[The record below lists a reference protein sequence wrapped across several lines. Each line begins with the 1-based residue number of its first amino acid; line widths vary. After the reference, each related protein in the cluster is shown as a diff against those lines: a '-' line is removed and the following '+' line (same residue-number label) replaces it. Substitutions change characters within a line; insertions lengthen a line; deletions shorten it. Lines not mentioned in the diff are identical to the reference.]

1 MKSTFKIICYIT
13 IIVFI
18 LLWINQFFAIRALYL
33 SEKFQW
39 QRLMDSVIEHSID
52 FYVRPYDM
60 LYSDSNS
67 LVSFNPDTRTI
78 TVIRNNIR
86 HDFKMDSTTTQQE
99 LFLRGM
105 YESRGYEL
113 SPINQLD
120 SILRINISPFSSNT
134 EFVSLKLDKLNN
146 ELDKFPK
153 AHTKISKMIPS
164 KNYEL
169 GFIDGESLQV
179 YYNFP
184 LLIFLKKAWNDI
196 LTICIISLL
205 FIFFMTCIVYLFKFM
220 RKLSLYQE
228 DTMNKI
234 VHNWKTPLSSIKTMI
249 ELLQKKSISPTD
261 EKGIEKTKFILEEIA
276 HLQTGSQQIMRALID
291 TIHIQIDRTEFNLK
305 EKLLSLIEEE
315 KTAHFNETISL
326 NLKYSLPT
334 TIIYASEFHLICAVR
349 NLVDNAIKYGKPTPS
364 IFIECFTE
372 KKALIIVVK
381 DDGPGIPKEK
391 QKFIF
396 DKYYQVID
404 KDSGKKRKGYGLGLN
419 YVYNVIKAHKGK
431 ITVDSPPGKG
441 CTFTIYL
448 RKWKKK

>member
-1 MKSTFKIICYIT
+1 MKSTFKIISYIT
-13 IIVFI
+13 VIVFI
-18 LLWINQFFAIRALYL
+18 LLWINQFFAIKALYL

-52 FYVRPYDM
+52 FYVRPYNM
-60 LYSDSNS
+60 LYTQDSNN
-67 LVSFNPDTRTI
+67 LVSFNPDTHTI

-113 SPINQLD
+113 SPIYQLD
-120 SILRINISPFSSNT
+120 SILRVNISPFSSDT
-134 EFVSLKLDKLNN
+134 EFVSLKLDSLNN

-153 AHTKISKMIPS
+153 THTKISKMIPS

-169 GFIDGESLQV
+169 GFVDGESLQV

-184 LLIFLKKAWNDI
+184 LSIFLKKAWNDM
-196 LTICIISLL
+196 LTICIITLL
-205 FIFFMTCIVYLFKFM
+205 FIFLMFCIVHLFKFM

-261 EKGIEKTKFILEEIA
+261 EKGIEKTTFILEEIA

-291 TIHIQIDRTEFNLK
+291 TIHIQIDRNEFDLK
-305 EKLLSLIEEE
+305 KKLLSLIEEE
-315 KTAHFNETISL
+315 KTAHCNETISL
-326 NLKYSLPT
+326 NLKYLLST

-349 NLVDNAIKYGKPTPS
+349 NLVDNAIKYGKHTPS
-364 IFIECFTE
+364 ISIECFVE
-372 KKALIIVVK
+372 KKTLIIVVK

-391 QKFIF
+391 QKYIF
-396 DKYYQVID
+396 NKYYQAN
-404 KDSGKKRKGYGLGLN
+404 KNSTSKKGYGLGLN

-431 ITVDSPPGKG
+431 ITVDSLPGKG

>member
-18 LLWINQFFAIRALYL
+18 LLWINQFFAIKALYL

-67 LVSFNPDTRTI
+67 LVSFNPDTHTI

-86 HDFKMDSTTTQQE
+86 YDFEIDSTITQQE

-113 SPINQLD
+113 SPIAKLD
-120 SILRINISPFSSNT
+120 SILHINVIPFSSDT
-134 EFVSLKLDKLNN
+134 EFVSLKLDSLNN

-153 AHTKISKMIPS
+153 THRKTTNMIPS
-164 KNYEL
+164 KNYIL
-169 GFIDGESLQV
+169 GFVDGESLQV

-184 LLIFLKKAWNDI
+184 LSIFLKKAWNNI
-196 LTICIISLL
+196 LTICIITLL
-205 FIFFMTCIVYLFKFM
+205 FIFLMFCIVYLFKFM
-220 RKLSLYQE
+220 RNLSQYQE

-234 VHNWKTPLSSIKTMI
+234 VHNWKTPLSSIKTMV

-261 EKGIEKTKFILEEIA
+261 EKGIEKTKFILEEVA
-276 HLQTGSQQIMRALID
+276 HIQTGSQQIMRALID
-291 TIHIQIDRTEFNLK
+291 AIHIQIDRNEFDLK
-305 EKLLSLIEEE
+305 KELITLIKEE
-315 KTAHFNETISL
+315 KTAHSNQTISL
-326 NLKYSLPT
+326 DLQYLLPT
-334 TIIYASEFHLICAVR
+334 TTIYASQFHLICAIR
-349 NLVDNAIKYGKPTPS
+349 NLVDNAIKYGKDAPQIT
-364 IFIECFTE
+364 IICYQDKNNLMIE
-372 KKALIIVVK
+372 VK

-391 QKFIF
+391 QKLIF
-396 DKYYQVID
+396 NKYYQVVD
-404 KDSGKKRKGYGLGLN
+404 KNSGQTRKGFGLGLN
-419 YVYNVIKAHKGK
+419 YVYNVIKLHNGR
-431 ITVDSPPGKG
+431 ITLNSTPGNG
-441 CTFTIYL
+441 CTFTIKL
-448 RKWKKK
+448 KKWRTK

>member
-164 KNYEL
+164 KN
-169 GFIDGESLQV
+169 
-179 YYNFP
+179 
-184 LLIFLKKAWNDI
+184 
-196 LTICIISLL
+196 
-205 FIFFMTCIVYLFKFM
+205 
-220 RKLSLYQE
+220 
-228 DTMNKI
+228 
-234 VHNWKTPLSSIKTMI
+234 
-249 ELLQKKSISPTD
+249 
-261 EKGIEKTKFILEEIA
+261 
-276 HLQTGSQQIMRALID
+276 
-291 TIHIQIDRTEFNLK
+291 
-305 EKLLSLIEEE
+305 
-315 KTAHFNETISL
+315 
-326 NLKYSLPT
+326 
-334 TIIYASEFHLICAVR
+334 
-349 NLVDNAIKYGKPTPS
+349 
-364 IFIECFTE
+364 
-372 KKALIIVVK
+372 
-381 DDGPGIPKEK
+381 
-391 QKFIF
+391 
-396 DKYYQVID
+396 
-404 KDSGKKRKGYGLGLN
+404 
-419 YVYNVIKAHKGK
+419 
-431 ITVDSPPGKG
+431 
-441 CTFTIYL
+441 
-448 RKWKKK
+448 

>member
-1 MKSTFKIICYIT
+1 MKSTFKIISYIT
-13 IIVFI
+13 VIVFI
-18 LLWINQFFAIRALYL
+18 LLWINQFFAIKALYL

-60 LYSDSNS
+60 LSTQDSNN
-67 LVSFNPDTRTI
+67 LVSFNPDTHTI
-78 TVIRNNIR
+78 TVIRNNVR
-86 HDFKMDSTTTQQE
+86 YDFKMDSTTTQQE

-105 YESRGYEL
+105 YESRSYEL

-120 SILRINISPFSSNT
+120 SILHINISPFSSDT

-169 GFIDGESLQV
+169 GFVDNESLQV

-184 LLIFLKKAWNDI
+184 LSIFLKKAWNNI
-196 LTICIISLL
+196 LTICIITLL
-205 FIFFMTCIVYLFKFM
+205 FIFLMFCIVYLFKFM

-234 VHNWKTPLSSIKTMI
+234 VHNWKTPLSSIKTMV

-276 HLQTGSQQIMRALID
+276 HLQTGSQQIMKALID
-291 TIHIQIDRTEFNLK
+291 TIHIQIDRNEFDLK

-315 KTAHFNETISL
+315 KTAHCNETISL
-326 NLKYSLPT
+326 NLKYLLST

-349 NLVDNAIKYGKPTPS
+349 NLVDNAIKYGKHTPS
-364 IFIECFTE
+364 ISIECFVE
-372 KKALIIVVK
+372 KKTLIIVVK
-381 DDGPGIPKEK
+381 DNGPGIPKK
-391 QKFIF
+391 QQKYIF
-396 DKYYQVID
+396 NKYYQAN
-404 KDSGKKRKGYGLGLN
+404 KNSTGKKGYGLGLN